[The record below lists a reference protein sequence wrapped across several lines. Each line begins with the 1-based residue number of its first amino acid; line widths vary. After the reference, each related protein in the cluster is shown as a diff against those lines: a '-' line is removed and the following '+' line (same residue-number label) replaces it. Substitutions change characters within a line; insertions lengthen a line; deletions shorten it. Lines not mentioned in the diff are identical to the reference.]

1 MTDTENAVEKLSKL
15 DISKIKDKQY
25 GRAVADDIK
34 TALISLCRQSEEFSH
49 AVCMGGTIEDCINDT
64 AQKITGKRHISDI
77 DLYNIAAKF
86 YFLSAV
92 VDLSLTI
99 RMSEFDKPAAES
111 TDTAAE
117 STGTAADLSML
128 IDW

>member
-15 DISKIKDKQY
+15 DMSKIKNNQY
-25 GRAVADDIK
+25 GRAIAGDIK

-49 AVCMGGTIEDCINDT
+49 AVCMGAPLEDCINDT
-64 AQKITGKRHISDI
+64 VPKIVGKRHISDI
-77 DLYNIAAKF
+77 DLYRLAVEF
-86 YFLSAV
+86 YFPGAV
-92 VDLSLTI
+92 IDFSLTI

>member
-15 DISKIKDKQY
+15 DMSKIKNNQY
-25 GRAVADDIK
+25 GRAIAGDIK

-49 AVCMGGTIEDCINDT
+49 AVCMGAPIEDCINDT
-64 AQKITGKRHISDI
+64 VPKIVGKRHISDI
-77 DLYNIAAKF
+77 DLYRLAVEF
-86 YFLSAV
+86 YFPGAV
-92 VDLSLTI
+92 IDFSLTI